1 MKRIDVFDSLRGIAI
16 IGVILIHSGNN
27 VPRNFGVLAEAVIS
41 NGNKGVQIFFVIS
54 AILFYRSY
62 VQYCDKGKHVG
73 AKELLTWYGKRY
85 CYLFE

>member
-41 NGNKGVQIFFVIS
+41 NGNKGVQIFLLFLQCCSIVPMFNTVI
-54 AILFYRSY
+54 R
-62 VQYCDKGKHVG
+62 VRMKG
-73 AKELLTWYGKRY
+73 
-85 CYLFE
+85 